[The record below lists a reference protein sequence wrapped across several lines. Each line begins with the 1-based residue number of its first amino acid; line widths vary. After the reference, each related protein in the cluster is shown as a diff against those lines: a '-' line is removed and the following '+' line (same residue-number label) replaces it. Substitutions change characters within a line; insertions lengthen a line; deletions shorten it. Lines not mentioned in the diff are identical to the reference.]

1 MHNNTN
7 TLGTS
12 SPGWE
17 GLRRSRR
24 WRSTVQR
31 ICNVVRQDASIE
43 ERNNPLGLLHGRF
56 LGCDPSQGCWG
67 VDVEG
72 VGGVIEGLDGR
83 RWGQVAR
90 ESDKVWTLEDGRIAK
105 KATQHAKWRWA
116 EARADP
122 ACTLQDGRAY
132 TRA

>member
-43 ERNNPLGLLHGRF
+43 VCNNPLGLRLF
-56 LGCDPSQGCWG
+56 
-67 VDVEG
+67 
-72 VGGVIEGLDGR
+72 
-83 RWGQVAR
+83 
-90 ESDKVWTLEDGRIAK
+90 
-105 KATQHAKWRWA
+105 
-116 EARADP
+116 
-122 ACTLQDGRAY
+122 
-132 TRA
+132 